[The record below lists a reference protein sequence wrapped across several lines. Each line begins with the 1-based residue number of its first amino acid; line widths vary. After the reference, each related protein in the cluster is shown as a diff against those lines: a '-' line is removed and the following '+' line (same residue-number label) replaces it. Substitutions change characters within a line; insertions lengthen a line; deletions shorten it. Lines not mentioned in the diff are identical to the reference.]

1 MGRYFPVIQENL
13 VNNHIFVNNEN
24 LKMMKRLLT
33 SLLITFISFV
43 AVAQND
49 TTKVTI
55 QNDTPSLSA
64 KDSLVLREM
73 YNLMS
78 QANKSV
84 LPRYKIYHTD
94 NIYNLIKLDTA
105 TGKVWQVQYRMNS
118 IESMVIAI
126 DDNSLLWFWED
137 EIPGR
142 YELYPTQNV
151 NTFILLDTVMGYTYQ
166 VQWSIKGS
174 DYRFRERLY

>member
-1 MGRYFPVIQENL
+1 
-13 VNNHIFVNNEN
+13 
-24 LKMMKRLLT
+24 MKRLLT

-43 AVAQND
+43 AAAQND

-55 QNDTPSLSA
+55 SNDIPSLSA
-64 KDSLVLREM
+64 KDSLVFREM
-73 YNLMS
+73 YNLML

-84 LPRYKIYHTD
+84 LPRYKIYRTD

-118 IESMVIAI
+118 IESVVIAI

-142 YELYPTQNV
+142 YELYPTQNTH
-151 NTFILLDTVMGYTYQ
+151 TFILLDTVEGYTYQ
-166 VQWSIKGS
+166 VQWSIDGP

>member
-1 MGRYFPVIQENL
+1 
-13 VNNHIFVNNEN
+13 
-24 LKMMKRLLT
+24 MMKRLLT

-43 AVAQND
+43 AAAQND

-84 LPRYKIYHTD
+84 LPRYKIYRTD
-94 NIYNLIKLDTA
+94 NIYN
-105 TGKVWQVQYRMNS
+105 
-118 IESMVIAI
+118 VI
-126 DDNSLLWFWED
+126 
-137 EIPGR
+137 
-142 YELYPTQNV
+142 
-151 NTFILLDTVMGYTYQ
+151 
-166 VQWSIKGS
+166 
-174 DYRFRERLY
+174 

>member
-1 MGRYFPVIQENL
+1 
-13 VNNHIFVNNEN
+13 
-24 LKMMKRLLT
+24 MKRLLT

-84 LPRYKIYHTD
+84 LPRYKIYRTD

-166 VQWSIKGS
+166 VQWSIKDS